1 MALKNYDF
9 ATIKN
14 APYLDVNHSPAKKKK
29 PREFRSTDDT
39 PFMTQINLFS
49 FEFNNLPKGVYLCF
63 QQTRLVRQHALE
75 NH

>member
-14 APYLDVNHSPAKKKK
+14 APYLEVTTPLQKT

-49 FEFNNLPKGVYLCF
+49 FEFNNLPKGGLFVF
-63 QQTRLVRQHALE
+63 STDQTCVAACP
-75 NH
+75 